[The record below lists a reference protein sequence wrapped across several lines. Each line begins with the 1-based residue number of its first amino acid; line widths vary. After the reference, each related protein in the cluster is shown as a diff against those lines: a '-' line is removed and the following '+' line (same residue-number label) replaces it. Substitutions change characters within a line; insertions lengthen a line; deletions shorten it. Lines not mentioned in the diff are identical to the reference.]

1 MKYGIVFIFH
11 VFYLTVTEDKF
22 RAVVENDDHFVE
34 KSV

>member
-11 VFYLTVTEDKF
+11 VFYLTVTEDKL
-22 RAVVENDDHFVE
+22 RSVVENEKHFVE